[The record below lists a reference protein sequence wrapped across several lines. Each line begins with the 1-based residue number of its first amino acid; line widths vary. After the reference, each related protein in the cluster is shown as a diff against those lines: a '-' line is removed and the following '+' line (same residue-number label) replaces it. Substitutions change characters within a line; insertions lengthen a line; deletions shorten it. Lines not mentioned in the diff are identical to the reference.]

1 MTTQIAITNGTEK
14 QNTYATKIYS
24 GWIAKMEQEIAEIGR
39 RIKDAA
45 ESVKLSAYKTDLE
58 CRLAHL
64 IATAPKL
71 PASHIIGLHAAG
83 HDIAEAL
90 IGAARKI

>member
-14 QNTYATKIYS
+14 QNTYATNIYS

-39 RIKDAA
+39 RIKDA
-45 ESVKLSAYKTDLE
+45 ESVKLIAYKTELE
-58 CRLAHL
+58 RRLAHL

-71 PASHIIGLHAAG
+71 PASHIIGLHTAG
-83 HDIAEAL
+83 RDMAEAL